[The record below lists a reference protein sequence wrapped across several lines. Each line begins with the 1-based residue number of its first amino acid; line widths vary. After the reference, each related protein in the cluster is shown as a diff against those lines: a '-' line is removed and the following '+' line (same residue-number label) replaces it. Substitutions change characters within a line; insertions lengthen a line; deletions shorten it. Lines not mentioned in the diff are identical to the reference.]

1 MRSFLIFTLLLCGFE
16 LKILF
21 YSWLFAFV
29 GLLDVRVLGLEI
41 GKVFSIPNQL
51 LFLSSTE
58 NPKGLIYLAL
68 LVSLLASL
76 ALVYLLWKEKLKR
89 NDFRKKHE
97 ESLKQKGVELNE
109 VIASYEKD
117 RAHIAE
123 DLRDRFGRL
132 ISVLEINLSQLKETS
147 STDREK
153 PLEVHKNAGSVLH
166 EMNAE
171 LDRMSFDLLPQS
183 LIKRGLVSALRELAS
198 RLTTE
203 EKVNCEVQVCGNNVR
218 LSALVELS
226 LFRITQEWIK
236 DILQNS
242 AAKQIVIQLN
252 HEDDGVFEL
261 QIEDDGDQFDPNEGK
276 STRWANILVR
286 LNQIHG
292 SLGISLGKD
301 NKGNL
306 LKVTLE
312 ASPLKR
318 SNSEHKD

>member
-1 MRSFLIFTLLLCGFE
+1 

-58 NPKGLIYLAL
+58 NQKGLIYLAL
-68 LVSLLASL
+68 LVPMLASI
-76 ALVYLLWKEKLKR
+76 ALVYLLWKERLR
-89 NDFRKKHE
+89 RIDFQKKHE
-97 ESLKQKGVELNE
+97 ESLKQKEVELNE

-117 RAHIAE
+117 RAHIAK

-203 EKVNCEVQVCGNNVR
+203 EKVNCEVQVRGNNVR

-261 QIEDDGDQFDPNEGK
+261 QIEDDGGQFDPSEGK
-276 STRWANILVR
+276 RIRWANILVR
-286 LNQIHG
+286 LNQING
-292 SLGISLGKD
+292 SLGISPGKE
-301 NKGNL
+301 NKGTL

-312 ASPLKR
+312 TSPLKR
-318 SNSEHKD
+318 PNSEHKD